1 MADGA
6 TTLVV
11 AGWLRVEAR
20 RRDAYV
26 DACRRAVEQARRA
39 PGCLAFAVTADS
51 VDPELVV
58 VHEQWTDEVSLL
70 AFRALPDDTSPGAPA
85 LPDVLDAQ
93 VRRYHVS
100 GEGPA

>member
-6 TTLVV
+6 TTFVV
-11 AGWLRVEAR
+11 AGWLRVEAG

-51 VDPELVV
+51 VDADLVV
-58 VHEQWTDEVSLL
+58 VHEQWTDEASLL
-70 AFRALPDDTSPGAPA
+70 AFRALPDDTPAGGPA
-85 LPDVLDAQ
+85 LPDVLDAR